1 VRIRELRLAGD
12 AVARGRAHGE
22 AFAAEIREY
31 CAERVGLASNGAWAG
46 RTATRGDVLGLAE
59 RMLPA
64 HRAYAPELFIELE
77 SMAIAA
83 DISPA
88 EALITGG
95 FTDFVDAVR
104 AAGGPSVDEDDC
116 TAALVPDS
124 RAGGSGFL
132 VQTWDMHASA
142 TPHVLL
148 LDVQPEEGPAAR
160 IFTTVG
166 CLAQIGM
173 NAAGIAVGINNLS
186 ARDGRVGVTWP
197 FVVRKA
203 LATSTIDD
211 ALACV
216 VEAPLAGGHNYLL
229 LDATGRGYNVEAMPT
244 YKAVTALEHE
254 PIVHTNH
261 PIDAEVARRE
271 ASRPTDL
278 AESSHRRLDLA
289 RSMLASR
296 RVGLDDLVR
305 LTAEPSAICRHS
317 EPPHHMET
325 SGAVI
330 ARPRTRELW
339 AVWGLPSENPYERFV
354 VA

>member
-1 VRIRELRLAGD
+1 MSIRELRLTGD

-22 AFAAEIREY
+22 AYGPEIREY
-31 CAERVGLASNGAWAG
+31 CAERVALASDGAWAG
-46 RTATRGDVLGLAE
+46 RKATRGDVLGLAE

-64 HRAYAPELFIELE
+64 HRAYAPELYLEME

-104 AAGGPSVDEDDC
+104 AAGGPDVSEDDC

-124 RAGGSGFL
+124 CAGGSGFL
-132 VQTWDMHASA
+132 AQTWDMHASA

-148 LDVQPEEGPAAR
+148 LDVRPEDAPPAR

-166 CLAQIGM
+166 CLAQIGL
-173 NAAGIAVGINNLS
+173 NAAGIAIGINNLS
-186 ARDGRVGVTWP
+186 ARDGRIGVTWP

-203 LATSTIDD
+203 LETSTIDE

-216 VEAPLAGGHNYLL
+216 VDAQLAGGHNYLL
-229 LDATGRGYNVEAMPT
+229 LDGTGRGYNVEAMPT
-244 YKAVTALEHE
+244 YKAVTALGEQT
-254 PIVHTNH
+254 IVHTNH
-261 PIDAEVARRE
+261 PVDAEAALRE
-271 ASRPTDL
+271 AARPADL
-278 AESSHRRLDLA
+278 AESSHRRLALA
-289 RSMLASR
+289 RSMLAGR
-296 RVGLDDLVR
+296 RIGFDDLVR
-305 LTAEPSAICRHS
+305 LTSEPSAICRHS

-339 AVWGLPSENPYERFV
+339 AVWGLPSENSYERFLV
-354 VA
+354 S